1 MKQDHTTVFSDPL
14 YGYIQIENPIIL
26 ELINTAY
33 FQRLRRIKQLSGVAM
48 VFHCGEHSRFSH
60 SLGVY
65 ELARRYSTLKPIEAS
80 LDERSQTLLLVA
92 SLLHD
97 IGHGP
102 YSHDFEVVFGSNH
115 EKIGA
120 KIIADDKEINLIL
133 NKLDKSFA
141 SDVQNIILKKGKYPL
156 IEEIISSQIDIDRL
170 DYLRRDSYFT
180 GTSYG
185 LVDLDKIMRSIA
197 VKDNH
202 LVYKET
208 GLNAIEDFLISR
220 HHMYSQIYYHVSGRS
235 YEFILG
241 KIYQRIYDLI
251 KVGYNFNED
260 INLLKRVM
268 DNSMDIE
275 AYLTIDDFYING
287 LINSFTRGSDEILKR
302 LSIDFLNRKIWGYID
317 DSEENQPLI
326 NQIKKEFE
334 KDESHYYS
342 GLRDV
347 RKTEQKSS
355 VYDDRKEIMILTKKD
370 EVKPLSVVSKI
381 IKNLEDVY
389 AISEPKFF
397 YRKKWKKNY
406 I

>member
-133 NKLDKSFA
+133 NKLDKSIA
-141 SDVQNIILKKGKYPL
+141 SSVQNIILKKGK
-156 IEEIISSQIDIDRL
+156 
-170 DYLRRDSYFT
+170 
-180 GTSYG
+180 
-185 LVDLDKIMRSIA
+185 
-197 VKDNH
+197 
-202 LVYKET
+202 
-208 GLNAIEDFLISR
+208 
-220 HHMYSQIYYHVSGRS
+220 
-235 YEFILG
+235 
-241 KIYQRIYDLI
+241 
-251 KVGYNFNED
+251 
-260 INLLKRVM
+260 
-268 DNSMDIE
+268 
-275 AYLTIDDFYING
+275 
-287 LINSFTRGSDEILKR
+287 
-302 LSIDFLNRKIWGYID
+302 
-317 DSEENQPLI
+317 
-326 NQIKKEFE
+326 
-334 KDESHYYS
+334 
-342 GLRDV
+342 
-347 RKTEQKSS
+347 
-355 VYDDRKEIMILTKKD
+355 
-370 EVKPLSVVSKI
+370 
-381 IKNLEDVY
+381 
-389 AISEPKFF
+389 
-397 YRKKWKKNY
+397 
-406 I
+406 

>member
-1 MKQDHTTVFSDPL
+1 MHKLKQEHTTVFSDPL

-65 ELARRYSTLKPIEAS
+65 ELARRYTMLKPIEAS
-80 LDERSQTLLLVA
+80 LDRRSQTLLLVS

-120 KIIADDKEINLIL
+120 KIIVEDEEIRAI
-133 NKLDKSFA
+133 LDKIDFDFA
-141 SDVQNIILKKGKYPL
+141 NDVQNIILKNGKYPL

-197 VKDNH
+197 VKDNQI
-202 LVYKET
+202 VYKET

-241 KIYQRIYDLI
+241 KIYQRIFDLI
-251 KVGYNFNED
+251 KMNYQFTED
-260 INLLKRVM
+260 IDLLKKVM
-268 DNSMDIE
+268 DNPMDIK

-287 LINSFTRGSDEILKR
+287 LINSFTRGEDEILKT
-302 LSIDFLNRKIWGYID
+302 LSIDFLNRNIWSYID
-317 DSEENQPLI
+317 DSLENEVLI
-326 NQIKKEFE
+326 NKI
-334 KDESHYYS
+334 KDEFNLDEVKYYT
-342 GLRDV
+342 GFRDV

-355 VYDDRKEIMILTKKD
+355 VYDDKKEILILTKK
-370 EVKPLSVVSKI
+370 EEIKPLSTVSKI

-397 YRKKWKKNY
+397 YRNK
-406 I
+406 